1 MQSDSR
7 SQEATLELLLAYGCG
22 RRGIPAQRSFARWAR
37 AALSAAGVSGQHQL
51 SLRVVDAEEG
61 LALNRDYRGKAHATN
76 VLSFPADELIDDG
89 QTRVLGDIALCA
101 PVVAR
106 EAAEQ
111 GKSPQSHHAH
121 LCIHGVLHLLGYDH
135 QDPIAAETMEAI
147 EIQALER
154 LGFSNPYETTDPS
167 A

>member
-1 MQSDSR
+1 MPPDSTAP
-7 SQEATLELLLAYGCG
+7 EATLELLLGYGCG
-22 RRGIPAQRSFARWAR
+22 RRGLPAPRSYASWAQS
-37 AALSAAGVSGQHQL
+37 ALSAAGCVGHHQL
-51 SLRVVDAEEG
+51 SLRVVDADEA
-61 LALNRDYRGKAHATN
+61 LALNRDYRGKAYATN

-89 QTRVLGDIALCA
+89 RTRLLGDIALCA

-111 GKSPQSHHAH
+111 GKTLRSHHAH

-135 QDPIAAETMEAI
+135 QDTKAADLMEAI
-147 EIQALER
+147 EIRAMQG
-154 LGFSNPYETTDPS
+154 LGFANPYETTDPS